1 MYSPTTHTKRKT
13 TTRRLQR
20 LTLPTLRLSMP
31 LTLSIL
37 LLSMSLTLQAQEA
50 DETPWDQRTKQSLN
64 TIALEADDAYF
75 NTGITVW
82 DLTADSLLWDYNGHK
97 VMRPA
102 STQKVVT
109 AIAALSSLGARHE
122 IRTNAYYTGLIS
134 PDSTLHGDIYVV
146 GDFDPMFSYSD
157 LRKLAYDIRDLGIR
171 RIDGKLYGDATMK
184 SRDLYGNGWC
194 WDDVPSKYEP
204 YLCALMLERGKM
216 YPSFEK
222 YSKDPLFHPT
232 DHLLHVLSRT
242 LDEISIV
249 PADTTM
255 TAIAFEQRDYPH
267 TGNLFHTTSRTI
279 EQVMQRMLKNS
290 DNLHAEA
297 VFFQLADINANK
309 YSSWKDGARQ
319 VENVLRKAGVSTTY
333 VEVADGSGVSLY
345 NYISPRA
352 MVAMLRYAY
361 RNGNIYS
368 SFYPALPIAGVDGTL
383 DTRMKRGT
391 AYRNIHAKT
400 GTLEGVITLCGYA
413 TASNGH
419 QLAFTIFVNGVLASK
434 TARDFQDRICQILTQ

>member
-1 MYSPTTHTKRKT
+1 
-13 TTRRLQR
+13 
-20 LTLPTLRLSMP
+20 MP

-64 TIALEADDAYF
+64 AIALEADDAYF

-216 YPSFEK
+216 YPSFE
-222 YSKDPLFHPT
+222 T
-232 DHLLHVLSRT
+232 
-242 LDEISIV
+242 
-249 PADTTM
+249 
-255 TAIAFEQRDYPH
+255 
-267 TGNLFHTTSRTI
+267 
-279 EQVMQRMLKNS
+279 
-290 DNLHAEA
+290 
-297 VFFQLADINANK
+297 
-309 YSSWKDGARQ
+309 
-319 VENVLRKAGVSTTY
+319 
-333 VEVADGSGVSLY
+333 
-345 NYISPRA
+345 
-352 MVAMLRYAY
+352 
-361 RNGNIYS
+361 
-368 SFYPALPIAGVDGTL
+368 
-383 DTRMKRGT
+383 
-391 AYRNIHAKT
+391 
-400 GTLEGVITLCGYA
+400 
-413 TASNGH
+413 
-419 QLAFTIFVNGVLASK
+419 
-434 TARDFQDRICQILTQ
+434 

>member
-1 MYSPTTHTKRKT
+1 MHSSTTKEPRRQRLS
-13 TTRRLQR
+13 RRL
-20 LTLPTLRLSMP
+20 TNAAA
-31 LTLSIL
+31 IL
-37 LLSMSLTLQAQEA
+37 LLTALPHPLCAQT
-50 DETPWDQRTKQSLN
+50 DEIAWDVTTKQELDG
-64 TIALEADDAYF
+64 IAREADDAYF
-75 NTGITVW
+75 NTGLTVW

-102 STQKVVT
+102 STQKVLT
-109 AIAALSSLGARHE
+109 AIAALSTLGARHE
-122 IRTNAYYTGLIS
+122 INTRAYYTGTIS
-134 PDSTLHGDIYVV
+134 PDSTLHGDIYIV
-146 GDFDPMFSYSD
+146 GDFDPMYSYSD
-157 LRKLAYDIRDLGIR
+157 LRGLAYDIRDLGIK

-184 SRDLYGNGWC
+184 SKDLYGNGWC

-216 YPSFEK
+216 YPAFEK

-232 DHLLHVLSRT
+232 EHLLYVLSRS
-242 LDEISIV
+242 LDEIKIQ
-249 PADTTM
+249 PADTTIA
-255 TAIAFEQRDYPH
+255 TIAFEMKDYPN
-267 TGNLFHTTSRTI
+267 TGNHFYTKTRTI

-319 VENVLRKAGVSTTY
+319 VENVLRKAGVSTSY

-345 NYISPRA
+345 NYVSPEA

-361 RNGNIYS
+361 RDEGIYN

-383 DTRMKRGT
+383 DTRMRQGT
-391 AYRNIHAKT
+391 AYRNIRAKT
-400 GTLEGVITLCGYA
+400 GTLEGVTTLCGYA

-419 QLAFTIFVNGVLASK
+419 QLAFAIFINGVLTSK
-434 TARDFQDRICQILTQ
+434 TARDLQDRICQILTR

>member
-20 LTLPTLRLSMP
+20 LTLPAIRLSMP

-157 LRKLAYDIRDLGIR
+157 LRKLAYD
-171 RIDGKLYGDATMK
+171 A
-184 SRDLYGNGWC
+184 
-194 WDDVPSKYEP
+194 
-204 YLCALMLERGKM
+204 
-216 YPSFEK
+216 
-222 YSKDPLFHPT
+222 
-232 DHLLHVLSRT
+232 
-242 LDEISIV
+242 
-249 PADTTM
+249 
-255 TAIAFEQRDYPH
+255 
-267 TGNLFHTTSRTI
+267 
-279 EQVMQRMLKNS
+279 
-290 DNLHAEA
+290 
-297 VFFQLADINANK
+297 
-309 YSSWKDGARQ
+309 
-319 VENVLRKAGVSTTY
+319 
-333 VEVADGSGVSLY
+333 
-345 NYISPRA
+345 
-352 MVAMLRYAY
+352 
-361 RNGNIYS
+361 
-368 SFYPALPIAGVDGTL
+368 
-383 DTRMKRGT
+383 
-391 AYRNIHAKT
+391 
-400 GTLEGVITLCGYA
+400 
-413 TASNGH
+413 
-419 QLAFTIFVNGVLASK
+419 
-434 TARDFQDRICQILTQ
+434 